1 MEVSLKFLVALHP
14 GLLFGCLLRAARLFE
29 KSAGGLSPPR
39 DTIGEIISNHAK
51 ARHVFNLSY
60 KKPGLFILN
69 VVLSTKTMLNCIEP
83 TFQ

>member
-1 MEVSLKFLVALHP
+1 MKVSLKIPGALDP
-14 GLLFGCLLRAARLFE
+14 GLLSGSLAKAARLFE
-29 KSAGGLSPPR
+29 KSTDWRSPLP
-39 DTIGEIISNHAK
+39 DTIDEIISNHAK

>member
-39 DTIGEIISNHAK
+39 DTIGEIISCNAN
-51 ARHVFNLSY
+51 ARHVFNLKIKSY
-60 KKPGLFILN
+60 GSLFSVIAVAKGYPEYWCL
-69 VVLSTKTMLNCIEP
+69 
-83 TFQ
+83 